1 MSYIRVRDFHQLNY
15 LKGVFSMALVE
26 RAKNIIMSP
35 KTEWAVIAAEE
46 PNSGSMVTGYALP
59 LILLSAA
66 ASLIGYGF
74 IASAW
79 GINWGLYHAIMTIVM
94 GLASIYI
101 TSFVVDALAPSF
113 GSQKNSGR
121 AMQLVIYSSTPAWIG
136 GILNIVPVIGMIGA
150 LFGLYGIY
158 LIYLGLP
165 HTMKTPQEK
174 VAIYMIVTIV
184 VLIVVYM
191 LVGMVLGGIMMTMF
205 GLSNPT
211 GNINLN

>member
-1 MSYIRVRDFHQLNY
+1 
-15 LKGVFSMALVE
+15 MALVD

-59 LILLSAA
+59 LILLSAV
-66 ASLIGYGF
+66 ASFIGYGLIGYDLLGVK
-74 IASAW
+74 IG
-79 GINWGLYHAIMTIVM
+79 GINWGLHHALMAIVM
-94 GLASIYI
+94 GILSIYI

-121 AMQLVIYSSTPAWIG
+121 AMQLVIYSCTPMWVGGLLQVLPMIGWIG
-136 GILNIVPVIGMIGA
+136 S
-150 LFGLYGIY
+150 LFGLYSIY

-165 HTMKTPQEK
+165 HTMKTPQDK
-174 VAIYMIVTIV
+174 VAIYMIVTLV

-191 LVGMVLGGIMMTMF
+191 LVGMVLGGIMMTVF
-205 GLSNPT
+205 GLSNPAAS
-211 GNINLN
+211 INL

>member
-1 MSYIRVRDFHQLNY
+1 
-15 LKGVFSMALVE
+15 MALVE

-66 ASLIGYGF
+66 ASLVGYGF
-74 IASAW
+74 LDSVW
-79 GINWGLYHAIMTIVM
+79 GINWGLYYAIMTIVM

-101 TSFVVDALAPSF
+101 TSFVVDALASSF

-136 GILNIVPVIGMIGA
+136 GILNIVPVVGIIGS

-165 HTMKTPQEK
+165 HTMKTPQDK
-174 VAIYMIVTIV
+174 IGIYMIVTLV
-184 VLIVVYM
+184 VLIVVYIII
-191 LVGMVLGGIMMTMF
+191 GTVLGSIVRTMF
-205 GLSNPT
+205 GLPSP
-211 GNINLN
+211 L

>member
-1 MSYIRVRDFHQLNY
+1 
-15 LKGVFSMALVE
+15 MALID

-59 LILLSAA
+59 LILLSAVA
-66 ASLIGYGF
+66 AFIGYGLIGYELLGVK
-74 IASAW
+74 IG
-79 GINWGLYHAIMTIVM
+79 GINWGLHHALMAIIMGI
-94 GLASIYI
+94 LSIYI

-121 AMQLVIYSSTPAWIG
+121 AMQLVIYSMTPAWIG
-136 GILNIVPVIGMIGA
+136 GILQIFPALGWIGS
-150 LFGLYGIY
+150 LFGLYSIY

-174 VAIYMIVTIV
+174 VAIYMIVTLV
-184 VLIVVYM
+184 VLIVVYL
-191 LVGMVLGGIMMTMF
+191 LVGMVLGGIFMTMF
-205 GLSNPT
+205 GLSTPT
-211 GNINLN
+211 MNFNLN

>member
-1 MSYIRVRDFHQLNY
+1 
-15 LKGVFSMALVE
+15 MALID

-59 LILLSAA
+59 LILLSAVA
-66 ASLIGYGF
+66 AFIGYGLIGYDVLGVKMG
-74 IASAW
+74 
-79 GINWGLYHAIMTIVM
+79 GINWGLHHALMAIIMGI
-94 GLASIYI
+94 LSIYI

-121 AMQLVIYSSTPAWIG
+121 AMQLVIYSMTPSWIG
-136 GILNIVPVIGMIGA
+136 GILQVFPALGWIGS

-174 VAIYMIVTIV
+174 VAIYMIVTLV
-184 VLIVVYM
+184 VLIVVYII
-191 LVGMVLGGIMMTMF
+191 VGTVLGGIIKTML
-205 GLSNPT
+205 GLQNP
-211 GNINLN
+211 L

>member
-1 MSYIRVRDFHQLNY
+1 
-15 LKGVFSMALVE
+15 MALID

-59 LILLSAA
+59 LILLSAV
-66 ASLIGYGF
+66 ASLIGFGF

-79 GINWGLYHAIMTIVM
+79 GINWGLYHAVMAIVM
-94 GLASIYI
+94 GLVSIYI

-121 AMQLVIYSSTPAWIG
+121 AMQLVIYSSTPAWVG
-136 GILNIVPVIGMIGA
+136 GILNIVPIIGMIGS

-174 VAIYMIVTIV
+174 VAIYMIVTLV
-184 VLIVVYM
+184 VLIVVYII
-191 LVGMVLGGIMMTMF
+191 VGTVLGGIIKTML
-205 GLSNPT
+205 GLQNP
-211 GNINLN
+211 L

>member
-1 MSYIRVRDFHQLNY
+1 
-15 LKGVFSMALVE
+15 MALID
-26 RAKNIIMSP
+26 RAKNIIISP
-35 KTEWAVIAAEE
+35 KTEWAAIAAEE
-46 PNSGSMVTGYALP
+46 PNSGAMVTGYALP
-59 LILLSAA
+59 LILLSAV

-79 GINWGLYHAIMTIVM
+79 GINWGLYHAIMVIVM

-121 AMQLVIYSSTPAWIG
+121 AMQLVIYSSTPAWIV

-174 VAIYMIVTIV
+174 IAIYMIVTLV

-191 LVGMVLGGIMMTMF
+191 IVGLVLGGMFKTMF
-205 GLSNPT
+205 GLSDPT
-211 GNINLN
+211 PNFNFK

>member
-1 MSYIRVRDFHQLNY
+1 
-15 LKGVFSMALVE
+15 MALID

-59 LILLSAA
+59 LILLSAVA
-66 ASLIGYGF
+66 AFVGYGLIGYDMLGVK
-74 IASAW
+74 IG
-79 GINWGLYHAIMTIVM
+79 GINWGLHHALMAIVM
-94 GLASIYI
+94 GLLSIYI

-121 AMQLVIYSSTPAWIG
+121 AMQLVIYSCTPAWIG
-136 GILNIVPVIGMIGA
+136 GILQVLPAIGWIGS

-165 HTMKTPQEK
+165 HTMKTPQDK
-174 VAIYMIVTIV
+174 VVVYMIVTLV
-184 VLIVVYM
+184 VLLVVYM
-191 LVGMVLGGIMMTMF
+191 VVWMVLGGIIMSMF
-205 GLSNPT
+205 GLSHTVPSF
-211 GNINLN
+211 NLN

>member
-1 MSYIRVRDFHQLNY
+1 
-15 LKGVFSMALVE
+15 MALID
-26 RAKNIIMSP
+26 RAKNIIMTP

-66 ASLIGYGF
+66 AAFIGYGLIGF
-74 IASAW
+74 EMFGVKMS
-79 GINWGLYHAIMTIVM
+79 GINWGLHHALMAIIM
-94 GLASIYI
+94 GLLSIYI

-113 GSQKNSGR
+113 ASQKNSGR
-121 AMQLVIYSSTPAWIG
+121 AMQLVIYSCTPAWIG
-136 GILNIVPVIGMIGA
+136 GILQVFPALGWIGS

-174 VAIYMIVTIV
+174 VAIYMVVTLV
-184 VLIVVYM
+184 VLIVVYA
-191 LVGMVLGGIMMTMF
+191 LVGIVLGPIMTTMF
-205 GLSNPT
+205 GLSTPT
-211 GNINLN
+211 PNFNFK